1 MGNVT
6 HIRRFCIR
14 TLGKSL
20 QSNLPVLL
28 LLNGLFKPSPA
39 IKFEIYESFSLMTG
53 LFVGLEESELL
64 LSLWQT

>member
-6 HIRRFCIR
+6 HICRFCIG

-20 QSNLPVLL
+20 QSNLAVLHP
-28 LLNGLFKPSPA
+28 NGLSKPSPA